1 MDKQAARIY
10 NIPAEATLEVLGG
23 KWKLLILC
31 YLNCGPM
38 RTSEFRKEI
47 PELSQKVLTQQLREL
62 EEDGIIKRTVHHQ
75 IPPKVVY
82 ELSELGRSLDS
93 ILDQLSEWGEQYMK
107 RNDRSV
113 EFACKEQSTACEQ

>member
-1 MDKQAARIY
+1 MENDTIRVY

-47 PELSQKVLTQQLREL
+47 PNITQKMLTQHLREL
-62 EEDGIIKRTVHHQ
+62 EADGIIKRTVYNQ

-82 ELSELGRSLDS
+82 EMSELGLSLKP
-93 ILDQLSEWGEQYMK
+93 ILDQLGEWGENYMNNR
-107 RNDRSV
+107 RNMKY
-113 EFACKEQSTACEQ
+113 ENCKEE

>member
-1 MDKQAARIY
+1 MENEAIRVY

-47 PELSQKVLTQQLREL
+47 PNITQKMLTQHLREL
-62 EEDGIIKRTVHHQ
+62 EADGIIKRTVYNQ

-82 ELSELGRSLDS
+82 EMSELGLSLKP
-93 ILDQLSEWGEQYMK
+93 ILDQLGEWGEKYMNNRGYMK
-107 RNDRSV
+107 YEN
-113 EFACKEQSTACEQ
+113 CKEE